1 VTPPFRVRGRSHI
14 RVVRAVKVC
23 AQTTSFQEMTMK
35 TFVSALLALSV
46 LAGAA
51 GTASA
56 AESHDWIKDFW
67 AENQRNSG

>member
-1 VTPPFRVRGRSHI
+1 
-14 RVVRAVKVC
+14 
-23 AQTTSFQEMTMK
+23 MTMK

-56 AESHDWIKDFW
+56 AESHDWIKNFW